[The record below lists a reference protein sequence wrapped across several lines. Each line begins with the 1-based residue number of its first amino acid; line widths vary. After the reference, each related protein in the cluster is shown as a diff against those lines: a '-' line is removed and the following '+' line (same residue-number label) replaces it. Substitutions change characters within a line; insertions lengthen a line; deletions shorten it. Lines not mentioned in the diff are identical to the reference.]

1 MRQFVFLSFRN
12 KLIAAIN
19 CFDVYLLMAAFRL
32 RRFPPENINC
42 KVLLHINIRSSLTG
56 NVFCMESDAIAFI
69 HLFIHLTEL
78 SKLLARLIA
87 FRQI

>member
-1 MRQFVFLSFRN
+1 MRQFVFLSFSN

-42 KVLLHINIRSSLTG
+42 KVSLHISIRSGPTKASFAWEASQLLLFTY
-56 NVFCMESDAIAFI
+56 SFI
-69 HLFIHLTEL
+69 
-78 SKLLARLIA
+78 
-87 FRQI
+87 